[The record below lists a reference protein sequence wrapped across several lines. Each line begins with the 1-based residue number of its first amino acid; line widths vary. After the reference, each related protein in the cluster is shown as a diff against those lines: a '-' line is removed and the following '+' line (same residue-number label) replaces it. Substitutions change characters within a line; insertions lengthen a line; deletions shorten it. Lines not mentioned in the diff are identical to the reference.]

1 MVFLTTGLAV
11 GVGVAVGV
19 AVGVGTTTGWPSLA
33 TSKDFKYG
41 SELE

>member
-1 MVFLTTGLAV
+1 MVFFTTGL
-11 GVGVAVGV
+11 GVGVATGVGV